1 MSASEGE
8 DHQNRAGDAR
18 TASYPHHLYA
28 LGGVLRAGT
37 TQGSSQR
44 KKVGSIPDAPE
55 APGILVS
62 LVPPLTSCSPLPLP
76 FSPPTCSAQIRTQP
90 SPVYSDPVLAGGC
103 PWHPIVLFTSS
114 THTHGHRSPSLTSSF
129 QSILIQA
136 AWGGGRSGP
145 LWALSPLSAL
155 MNSAAQ
161 RCP

>member
-76 FSPPTCSAQIRTQP
+76 FSSSSLSAVRVVSSAYLRLLIFLPAILIPAVLHSAQHF
-90 SPVYSDPVLAGGC
+90 A
-103 PWHPIVLFTSS
+103 
-114 THTHGHRSPSLTSSF
+114 
-129 QSILIQA
+129 
-136 AWGGGRSGP
+136 
-145 LWALSPLSAL
+145 
-155 MNSAAQ
+155 
-161 RCP
+161 